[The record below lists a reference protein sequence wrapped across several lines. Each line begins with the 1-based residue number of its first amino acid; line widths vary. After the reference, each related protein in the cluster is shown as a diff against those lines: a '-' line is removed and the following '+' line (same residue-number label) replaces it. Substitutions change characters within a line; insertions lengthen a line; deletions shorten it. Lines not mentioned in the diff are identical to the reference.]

1 MGLFDSIGSFLS
13 GPATAGSGLLGSAIS
28 GGLSFL
34 GQSGANKTNMD
45 IAQNQMNFQQQMS
58 NTSYQRA
65 VKDMQAAGL
74 NPMLAYSQGGATTP
88 SGASTQ
94 VQNKLGAG
102 VQAYQQ
108 SQATSSAA
116 ALQRE
121 QIKTIDPNI
130 QNTQSQ
136 TMLNS
141 ANAALSAA
149 NAKKVE
155 AETANAIAQNP
166 VLLKTIEQMQ
176 AQIENYRASSKLS
189 SATTGNVIS
198 NIAPSTDPYW
208 YRDLKRIF
216 DPQNLNVIKGNLN
229 RQTNNGSGIPLFKT
243 PLGR

>member
-121 QIKTIDPNI
+121 QIKTIDPTI

-189 SATTGNVIS
+189 LIH
-198 NIAPSTDPYW
+198 I
-208 YRDLKRIF
+208 
-216 DPQNLNVIKGNLN
+216 
-229 RQTNNGSGIPLFKT
+229 
-243 PLGR
+243 

>member
-1 MGLFDSIGSFLS
+1 MGFLDSAISS
-13 GPATAGSGLLGSAIS
+13 IAGSAGDILGSVAS

-34 GQSGANKTNMD
+34 GQQGANQTNMD

-65 VKDMQAAGL
+65 VQDMQAAGL
-74 NPMLAYSQGGATTP
+74 NPMLAYSQGGASTP

-102 VQAYQQ
+102 VQSYQQ

-121 QIKTIDPNI
+121 QLKTIDPNI
-130 QNTQSQ
+130 QNTHSQ

-166 VLLKTIEQMQ
+166 VLHKTIEQMQ

-216 DPQNLNVIKGNLN
+216 HPQNLNSITGNLN
-229 RQTNNGSGIPLFKT
+229 RQTDNGKGIPLFKT

>member
-1 MGLFDSIGSFLS
+1 MGFLDSAISSIAGSAGDIIGSV
-13 GPATAGSGLLGSAIS
+13 AS

-34 GQSGANKTNMD
+34 GQQGANKTNMD

-65 VKDMQAAGL
+65 VQDMQAAGL
-74 NPMLAYSQGGATTP
+74 NPMLAYAQGGATTP
-88 SGASTQ
+88 SGATTQ

-121 QIKTIDPNI
+121 QLKTIDPNI

-208 YRDLKRIF
+208 YRDLKRILSP
-216 DPQNLNVIKGNLN
+216 DTLNKVKGNLN
-229 RQTNNGSGIPLFKT
+229 RQTDTGKGIPLFKT
-243 PLGR
+243 PLGK

>member
-1 MGLFDSIGSFLS
+1 MGFFDSVVNSISDS
-13 GPATAGSGLLGSAIS
+13 AGGLLSSAIG

-34 GQSGANKTNMD
+34 GQQGANKTNMD

-65 VKDMQAAGL
+65 VADMQAAGL
-74 NPMLAYSQGGATTP
+74 NPMLAYGQGGASTP
-88 SGASTQ
+88 SGAGTQ

-108 SQATSSAA
+108 GQATSSAT

-121 QIKTIDPNI
+121 QAKAIDPQI
-130 QNTQSQ
+130 QNTISQ
-136 TMLNS
+136 TALNS
-141 ANAALSAA
+141 AQVGKTQAETE
-149 NAKKVE
+149 NAK
-155 AETANAIAQNP
+155 AQTANIISQNP
-166 VLLKTIEQMQ
+166 ILLKTIEQMQ

-189 SATTGNVIS
+189 TATTGNVIS

-208 YRDLKRIF
+208 YRDLKRILSP
-216 DPQNLNVIKGNLN
+216 DTLNKVKDNLNK
-229 RQTNNGSGIPLFKT
+229 QTDNGKGIPLFKT